1 MKLYIYKS
9 KSNTTLYMAKTYRK
23 NNGKSST
30 KIVEKLGT
38 LEEVKEKANG
48 EDPIVWAKKYVEQKT
63 KEENENRGIYYEK
76 LIEGKE
82 LSSEQ
87 KIYNLGH
94 IFLRKI
100 FEELDLNKLCKDIK
114 KDYKFD
120 YELDD
125 ILEDLICTRVMYP
138 TSKLSSCEEAHK
150 FLRQPKYKLHDIYRA
165 LDVLA
170 KEKEKIEKWCY
181 EKSLNI
187 IKKRNTKVLYYD
199 CTNYFFEIELE
210 DEDDLEQDKKG
221 LRKYGKN
228 KENRPLPIVEMGL
241 FIDGSGF
248 PLAFN
253 INPGNTNEQTTL
265 RPLEKQ
271 IMKDFEL
278 SKFLVCTDAGL
289 GSFNNRNFNNKGN
302 RVYIVTQSLK
312 QLPQEYQAD
321 AISNI
326 GWHLLGSSKS
336 INLSKLNK
344 YDSKNK
350 NIYYKEI
357 LITRTKKDP
366 DTKKRITLK
375 ERMIVTFSP
384 KYATYQKNIRNAQI
398 FRAKE
403 MIEKHPERYTKLPQ
417 NNAKRFIQK
426 ENITTDGEC
435 AERYKLYYKE
445 SLEKYEEQ
453 FDGLYALCVP
463 EEMEASVE
471 EILQVSKG
479 RWEIEESFRIMKSEF
494 KARPPVYLR
503 LEDRIKAHFVICYL
517 SLLVYRIL
525 EKEKLQDKYT
535 TEEIIKTLKDM
546 QTNKIEGI
554 GYKQL
559 YQKTAITTDLNNNYT
574 FNLDQKFISM
584 KNFKNINNIL
594 HSIIYQ

>member
-1 MKLYIYKS
+1 MKLSIGHTKN
-9 KSNTTLYMAKTYRK
+9 NTYLYMVKSFRK
-23 NNGKSST
+23 GGKSTS

-38 LEEVKEKANG
+38 LEDVRQKANG
-48 EDPIVWAKKYVEQKT
+48 EDPIVWAKKYVEEKT

-100 FEELDLNKLCKDIK
+100 FEELDLDKLCKDIK

-138 TSKLSSCEEAHK
+138 TSKLSSYEEAHK

-181 EKSLNI
+181 EKSLNV

-199 CTNYFFEIELE
+199 CTNYFFEIESE

-312 QLPQEYQAD
+312 QLPQEYQTD

-336 INLSKLNK
+336 INLGKLNK

-357 LITRTKKDP
+357 LITRSKKDP

-384 KYATYQKNIRNAQI
+384 KYAIYQKNIRDAQI

-435 AERYKLYYKE
+435 AEKYKLYYKE

-494 KARPPVYLR
+494 KARPVYLR

-535 TEEIIKTLKDM
+535 TEEIIKTLKEM
-546 QTNKIEGI
+546 QSNKIEGI

-559 YQKTAITTDLNNNYT
+559 YQKTEITTDLNNNYT
-574 FNLDQKFISM
+574 FNLDQEFIGIKNLKKFL
-584 KNFKNINNIL
+584 KF
-594 HSIIYQ
+594 

>member
-38 LEEVKEKANG
+38 LEEVTEKANG
-48 EDPIVWAKKYVEQKT
+48 EDPIVWAKKYVEEKT

-100 FEELDLNKLCKDIK
+100 FEELDLDKLCKDIK

-138 TSKLSSCEEAHK
+138 TSKLSSYEKAHK
-150 FLRQPKYKLHDIYRA
+150 FLRQPKYKLHDVYRA

-181 EKSLNI
+181 EKSLNV
-187 IKKRNTKVLYYD
+187 IKERNTKVLYYD

-228 KENRPLPIVEMGL
+228 KENRPLPIVEIGL

-253 INPGNTNEQTTL
+253 INPENTNEQTTL

-312 QLPQEYQAD
+312 QLPREYQAD

-336 INLSKLNK
+336 INLGKLNK

-357 LITRTKKDP
+357 LITRSKKDP

-384 KYATYQKNIRNAQI
+384 KYATYQKNIRDAQI

-435 AERYKLYYKE
+435 AEKYKLYYKE

-494 KARPPVYLR
+494 KARPAYLR
-503 LEDRIKAHFVICYL
+503 LENRIKAHFVICYL

-546 QTNKIEGI
+546 QTNKIEEI

-574 FNLDQKFISM
+574 FNLDQEFIGIKNLKKFL
-584 KNFKNINNIL
+584 KF
-594 HSIIYQ
+594 

>member
-38 LEEVKEKANG
+38 LEEVTEKANG
-48 EDPIVWAKKYVEQKT
+48 EDPIVWAKKYVEEKT

-100 FEELDLNKLCKDIK
+100 FEELDLDKLCKDIK

-138 TSKLSSCEEAHK
+138 TSKLSSYEKAHK
-150 FLRQPKYKLHDIYRA
+150 FLRQPKYKLHDVYRA

-181 EKSLNI
+181 EKSLNV
-187 IKKRNTKVLYYD
+187 IKERNTKVLYHD

-228 KENRPLPIVEMGL
+228 KENRPLPIVEIGL

-253 INPGNTNEQTTL
+253 INPENTNEQTTL

-312 QLPQEYQAD
+312 QLPREYQAD

-336 INLSKLNK
+336 INLGKLNK

-357 LITRTKKDP
+357 LITRSKKDP

-384 KYATYQKNIRNAQI
+384 KYATYQKNIRDAQI

-435 AERYKLYYKE
+435 AEKYKLYYKE

-494 KARPPVYLR
+494 KARPVYLR
-503 LEDRIKAHFVICYL
+503 LENRIKAHFVICYL

-559 YQKTAITTDLNNNYT
+559 YQKTEITTDLNNNYT
-574 FNLDQKFISM
+574 FNIDQEFIGIKNLKKFL
-584 KNFKNINNIL
+584 KF
-594 HSIIYQ
+594 

>member
-1 MKLYIYKS
+1 MRLSITHTKNNTYFYMIKS
-9 KSNTTLYMAKTYRK
+9 FRNDNGKNTTKIIECL
-23 NNGKSST
+23 GK
-30 KIVEKLGT
+30 
-38 LEEVKEKANG
+38 LEEVREKANG
-48 EDPIVWAKKYVEQKT
+48 EDPIAWAKKYVEEKT
-63 KEENENRGIYYEK
+63 KEENENKGIYYEK

-100 FEELDLNKLCKDIK
+100 FEELELNELCKNIK

-120 YELDD
+120 YELSD
-125 ILEDLICTRVMYP
+125 ILEDLICTRIMYP
-138 TSKLSSCEEAHK
+138 NSKLSSYEESHK
-150 FLRQPKYKLHDIYRA
+150 FLRQPKYKLHDVYRA
-165 LDVLA
+165 LDVLS
-170 KEKEKIEKWCY
+170 KEKERIEKWCY
-181 EKSLNI
+181 EKSLNV
-187 IKKRNTKVLYYD
+187 IKERNTKVLYYD

-210 DEDDLEQDKKG
+210 DEDNLEQNKKG

-228 KENRPLPIVEMGL
+228 KESRPLPIVEMGL
-241 FIDGSGF
+241 FIDGSSF

-289 GSFNNRNFNNKGN
+289 GSFNNRNFNNKGE

-312 QLPQEYQAD
+312 QLSQEYQVD

-326 GWHLLGSSKS
+326 GWHLLGSKKS
-336 INLSKLNK
+336 IDLSKLNK
-344 YDSKNK
+344 YDSKNQ

-357 LITRTKKDP
+357 LIKRTKKDP
-366 DTKKRITLK
+366 DTKEKITLE
-375 ERMIVTFSP
+375 ERMIVTFCP
-384 KYATYQKNIRNAQI
+384 KYAAYQKNIRDAQI
-398 FRAKE
+398 LRAKE
-403 MIEKHPERYTKLPQ
+403 IIEKYPERYTKLPQ

-426 ENITTDGEC
+426 ENITNDGEC
-435 AERYKLYYKE
+435 AEKYKLYYKE
-445 SLEKYEEQ
+445 NLEKYEEQ

-494 KARPPVYLR
+494 KARPVYLR

-535 TEEIIKTLKDM
+535 TDEIISTLKEM
-546 QTNKIEGI
+546 QSNKIEGI

-559 YQKTAITTDLNNNYT
+559 YKKTDITTDLNNNYN
-574 FNLDQKFISM
+574 FNIDQEFIGKRTLKKFI
-584 KNFKNINNIL
+584 KF
-594 HSIIYQ
+594 

>member
-1 MKLYIYKS
+1 MRLSITHTKNNTYFYMIKS
-9 KSNTTLYMAKTYRK
+9 FRNEKGKNTTKIIECL
-23 NNGKSST
+23 GK
-30 KIVEKLGT
+30 I
-38 LEEVKEKANG
+38 EEVREKANG
-48 EDPIVWAKKYVEQKT
+48 EDPIVWAKKYVEEKT
-63 KEENENRGIYYEK
+63 NEENENKGIYYEK
-76 LIEGKE
+76 LVEGKE

-100 FEELDLNKLCKDIK
+100 FEELDLSELCKDIK
-114 KDYKFD
+114 RDYKFD
-120 YELDD
+120 YQLAD

-138 TSKLSSCEEAHK
+138 NSKLSSYEEAHN
-150 FLRQPKYKLHDIYRA
+150 FLRQPKYKLHDVYRA

-170 KEKEKIEKWCY
+170 KEKERIEKWCY
-181 EKSLNI
+181 EKSLNV
-187 IKKRNTKVLYYD
+187 IKERNTKILYYD

-210 DEDDLEQDKKG
+210 DEDNLEQNKKG

-289 GSFNNRNFNNKGN
+289 GSFNNRNFNNKGE

-312 QLPQEYQAD
+312 QLSQEYQAD

-326 GWHLLGSSKS
+326 GWHLLGSQKS
-336 INLSKLNK
+336 IDLSKLNK

-357 LITRTKKDP
+357 LIKRTKTDP
-366 DTKKRITLK
+366 NTKEKITLE

-384 KYATYQKNIRNAQI
+384 KYAAYQKNIRDTQI

-403 MIEKHPERYTKLPQ
+403 IIEKYPERYTKLPQ

-426 ENITTDGEC
+426 ENITIEGEC
-435 AERYKLYYKE
+435 AEKYKLYYKE

-463 EEMEASVE
+463 EKMEASVE

-494 KARPPVYLR
+494 KARPVYLR
-503 LEDRIKAHFVICYL
+503 LEDRIRAHFVICYL
-517 SLLVYRIL
+517 SLLFYRIL
-525 EKEKLQDKYT
+525 EKEKLEDKYT
-535 TEEIIKTLKDM
+535 TDEIIKTLKNM
-546 QTNKIEGI
+546 QTNKIDGI

-559 YQKTAITTDLNNNYT
+559 YQKTEITTALNNNYT
-574 FNLDQKFISM
+574 LNIDQEFIGKNTLKKFL
-584 KNFKNINNIL
+584 KF
-594 HSIIYQ
+594 

>member
-38 LEEVKEKANG
+38 LEEVKEKPNG

-82 LSSEQ
+82 LNSEQ

-100 FEELDLNKLCKDIK
+100 FEELDLDKLCKDIK
-114 KDYKFD
+114 KDYKFV

-138 TSKLSSCEEAHK
+138 TSKLSSYEKAHK
-150 FLRQPKYKLHDIYRA
+150 FLRQPKYKLHDVYRA

-181 EKSLNI
+181 EKSLNV
-187 IKKRNTKVLYYD
+187 IKERNTKVLYYD

-253 INPGNTNEQTTL
+253 INPENTNERTTL

-312 QLPQEYQAD
+312 QLPREYQAD

-336 INLSKLNK
+336 INLGKLNK

-357 LITRTKKDP
+357 LITRSKKDP

-384 KYATYQKNIRNAQI
+384 KYATYQKNIRDAQI

-435 AERYKLYYKE
+435 AEKYKLYYKE

-494 KARPPVYLR
+494 KARPVYLR
-503 LEDRIKAHFVICYL
+503 LENRIKAHFVICYL

-559 YQKTAITTDLNNNYT
+559 YQKTEITTDLNNNYT
-574 FNLDQKFISM
+574 FNLDQEFIGIKNLKKFL
-584 KNFKNINNIL
+584 KF
-594 HSIIYQ
+594 